1 MMFHVKLKF
10 MICTVSSPGTGRK
23 AAEEDCLSFLTILLL
38 TIKPTVNFNILNHKY
53 FLFSYTVTLPTVHT
67 YTVAIPRFDYL
78 GGLFR
83 FCLIWKEKE
92 PKRSSFGRLK
102 FHIGV
107 NVFYLLP
114 FLDTLCCMCVFIYS
128 FPPPPIL

>member
-10 MICTVSSPGTGRK
+10 MICIVSSPGTGRK

-67 YTVAIPRFDYL
+67 LLQYQGST
-78 GGLFR
+78 
-83 FCLIWKEKE
+83 IW
-92 PKRSSFGRLK
+92 
-102 FHIGV
+102 GV
-107 NVFYLLP
+107 YFASV
-114 FLDTLCCMCVFIYS
+114 
-128 FPPPPIL
+128 